1 MILTC
6 GASSLTFPN
15 STLISLPST
24 LSQSIQDEIHRSIAN
39 IAYSCNIPENSSIS
53 VPVQYRVRT
62 AQNSYSNWIDVI
74 NLNAEPI
81 QVCSCQVSLE
91 GNNHSKIRAEIEQS
105 GVSLQNAFSIVD
117 VDADSS
123 DSINSLDFGSV
134 AVGGVSLKCVKLV
147 NEGAISLLMHI
158 DAPAG
163 ISPVVILEGSDQLC
177 VRD

>member
-1 MILTC
+1 M
-6 GASSLTFPN
+6 
-15 STLISLPST
+15 
-24 LSQSIQDEIHRSIAN
+24 
-39 IAYSCNIPENSSIS
+39 
-53 VPVQYRVRT
+53 
-62 AQNSYSNWIDVI
+62 
-74 NLNAEPI
+74 
-81 QVCSCQVSLE
+81 E